1 MIDTQK
7 LHKWYNGLY
16 SRTLDLVGDYAGDEL
31 FILEGDSLLLHC
43 FSDDQ
48 IDFTNGFQLLHATYL
63 VEKFLAQLHQR
74 KCNFHIAFFK
84 KHAYGCIPPDV
95 SRKLWP
101 KYRLARE
108 AILHH
113 LLQNLPITLSSM
125 RIGYFETY
133 ECEEFERYL
142 VSVDPYFLMC
152 HDGAS
157 SGAHAGR
164 RPGLTLEN
172 LELSSSDDDSN
183 PSDVEEP
190 GSEIATRE
198 TGVMFRSMI
207 HHFICRGYNIS
218 LINSLECRDTKVM
231 AMVVEDSADRARQLY
246 KPEAA
251 TTEDSS
257 SSSKSA
263 LEEEMI
269 PETAVLHENA
279 GAQSVMQ
286 PIVTVGMV
294 PTLTDQAVSEGLSE
308 KLLRLIS
315 SRSNLY
321 VTQRDIISILAVSV
335 MFKLRYICSGNSVLA
350 ARSLLLHA
358 IILRECKLDERTNSP
373 PRIATGGTFMEC
385 YSNVVL
391 GMLTSTWWQ
400 GFAANIH
407 CDIGD
412 MIDGRLFQ
420 QTLRALLQPSYRH
433 SFSPTVLSQLEVF
446 ESLVKDLCEVDLGFE
461 QRLGFNITT
470 RASKCCTGSERPAG
484 KTARLKDCK
493 SNEQSNIPIAVLP
506 FSNPVLDPHLSP
518 VSLAIDHSAGN
529 LVDVAISRISEE
541 LSHWHN
547 HRKTLD
553 TKTIHKLTGWQLRRN
568 QFFMAEM
575 RQYAASL
582 TNSTGGILKPETVFV
597 QSENNNQHRQIQ
609 TSRSGMNDGLEGL
622 QLTKNRSTQKSSRS
636 KIRPS
641 SVRDQ
646 AAAQQLIKR
655 DEAISR
661 HWKSWRVKIL
671 ELDQEHN
678 YAARYVKLKQYLQ
691 ALSNDKRSAIESEV
705 LTYGLSTLVVL
716 WIDKCSSN
724 KRDRSMSVAA
734 LIWATTC
741 EIARKKHDV
750 TEDIA
755 KCLQGTIS
763 KLGLPAVE
771 ISARS
776 KRPLSFQFAAIT
788 STKVDVN
795 IGLSTLEF
803 QLTQAGPYLDRS
815 MGSAPDPRV
824 YDFEPDKW
832 QREILDQIDA
842 RKSLFVVAPTSAG
855 KTFISF
861 YAIKQILEDDNEGVI
876 VYVAPTKA
884 LVNQIAAEVQARFS
898 KNFKETGKSVL
909 AIHTRDYRINN
920 PTGCQVLITVPHILQ
935 IMLLAP
941 ANADPWS
948 SRVKRIIFDEIHCI
962 GQADDG
968 VIWEQLLLLAPC
980 PIIALSATVGNPQE
994 FNKWL
999 ELTQRANGNDLKMIE
1014 HSTRYSDL
1022 RKYTYHP
1029 PASFVF
1035 NGFSTSSLLAPLG
1048 LDNSPNMSFMHP
1060 VASLIDRSRGI
1071 PNDLTLEPR
1080 DCWTLWNAMEKYK
1093 TAQFPVDESLNPSLA
1108 LPAFICKANIIQWEA
1123 KLKALLKCWMND
1135 DKSPFDAVLNE
1146 LSYELQIKGQESFQ
1160 VSSGIISQ
1168 SDNKRELK
1176 RNSILDTTLPLICS
1190 LHDQGALPALFF
1202 NYDRSHCERICHHL
1216 LSQLKEEES
1225 RWKAS
1230 SSAWANDI
1238 LGWEEWKTEE
1248 TRSRTQKRKET
1259 GRNSKVSKDE
1269 QMRETASVE
1278 PSKYSSFDPEAPISG
1293 FHLADMKKLLPSEFE
1308 EYATELRQRL
1318 IPEWLIEALRR
1329 GIGVHHAGLNRKY
1342 RHVCEILFR
1351 RGYLRV
1357 VIATGT
1363 LALGINMPCKTVV
1376 FSGDSVFLTALGY
1389 RQAAGRAG
1397 RRGFDFLGNVVFQ
1410 GVTYAKVCRLLSS
1423 KLPNLNGH
1431 FPITTSLVL
1440 RLFILLHESK
1450 QSPYAV
1456 KAINSILS
1464 CPRIY
1469 LGGPE
1474 SKHTVLHH
1482 LRFSIEYLRR
1492 NYLLDQGGAPLN
1504 FSNTI
1509 AHLYYTGNSSFAFH
1523 ALLSGGYFHDLCRDI
1538 RHKPKQVLLALM
1550 LVMSHLFGRQN
1561 LRPAI
1566 LESQQKATKSSTSV
1580 VVLPPMPKKAA
1591 QILHSHNEKTLN
1603 IYSAY
1608 VTTYINQHIKDADC
1622 FLPLTNCKCGG
1633 DTSAKDINPSMP
1645 FLPPTQVTSA
1655 FVALSGHRDR
1665 WNSIPELCKNVRS
1678 GVWLEQAVVPYV
1690 GLYPKEGKLPL
1701 NAYLLDFFKHGNVHA
1716 LEKDNR
1722 VRKGDIWFV
1731 LNDFS
1736 LVLATIVTSLENFLK
1751 LSPNTDPDLL
1761 DIMGSGDAHE
1771 EELDISF
1778 AKEKVSEPENKPLKS
1793 SKNKTKGLPK
1803 QPSPSMP
1810 VKVKKPKVAESWE
1823 DEVSDDEPNPEEKE
1837 ETTTDLAQ
1845 ETPGNLKRKTRKKN
1859 TSIHA
1864 QSTNVIDHDSFGSIV
1879 LDGQGVSLVLEAFR
1893 MLQAEFNDKFK
1904 AMWA

>member
-74 KCNFHIAFFK
+74 K
-84 KHAYGCIPPDV
+84 Y
-95 SRKLWP
+95 
-101 KYRLARE
+101 
-108 AILHH
+108 
-113 LLQNLPITLSSM
+113 
-125 RIGYFETY
+125 
-133 ECEEFERYL
+133 
-142 VSVDPYFLMC
+142 PYFLMC

-218 LINSLECRDTKVM
+218 LINSLECRDTK
-231 AMVVEDSADRARQLY
+231 
-246 KPEAA
+246 
-251 TTEDSS
+251 
-257 SSSKSA
+257 
-263 LEEEMI
+263 
-269 PETAVLHENA
+269 
-279 GAQSVMQ
+279 
-286 PIVTVGMV
+286 
-294 PTLTDQAVSEGLSE
+294 
-308 KLLRLIS
+308 
-315 SRSNLY
+315 
-321 VTQRDIISILAVSV
+321 
-335 MFKLRYICSGNSVLA
+335 
-350 ARSLLLHA
+350 
-358 IILRECKLDERTNSP
+358 
-373 PRIATGGTFMEC
+373 
-385 YSNVVL
+385 
-391 GMLTSTWWQ
+391 
-400 GFAANIH
+400 
-407 CDIGD
+407 
-412 MIDGRLFQ
+412 
-420 QTLRALLQPSYRH
+420 TLRALLQPSYRH

-898 KNFKETGKSVL
+898 KNFKETGK
-909 AIHTRDYRINN
+909 
-920 PTGCQVLITVPHILQ
+920 
-935 IMLLAP
+935 
-941 ANADPWS
+941 
-948 SRVKRIIFDEIHCI
+948 
-962 GQADDG
+962 
-968 VIWEQLLLLAPC
+968 
-980 PIIALSATVGNPQE
+980 
-994 FNKWL
+994 
-999 ELTQRANGNDLKMIE
+999 
-1014 HSTRYSDL
+1014 
-1022 RKYTYHP
+1022 
-1029 PASFVF
+1029 
-1035 NGFSTSSLLAPLG
+1035 
-1048 LDNSPNMSFMHP
+1048 
-1060 VASLIDRSRGI
+1060 GI

-1482 LRFSIEYLRR
+1482 LRFSIEYLRG

>member
-16 SRTLDLVGDYAGDEL
+16 SRTLDLVGDY
-31 FILEGDSLLLHC
+31 
-43 FSDDQ
+43 
-48 IDFTNGFQLLHATYL
+48 LLHATYL

-74 KCNFHIAFFK
+74 K
-84 KHAYGCIPPDV
+84 Y
-95 SRKLWP
+95 
-101 KYRLARE
+101 
-108 AILHH
+108 
-113 LLQNLPITLSSM
+113 
-125 RIGYFETY
+125 
-133 ECEEFERYL
+133 
-142 VSVDPYFLMC
+142 PYFLMC

-218 LINSLECRDTKVM
+218 LINSLECRDTK
-231 AMVVEDSADRARQLY
+231 
-246 KPEAA
+246 
-251 TTEDSS
+251 
-257 SSSKSA
+257 
-263 LEEEMI
+263 
-269 PETAVLHENA
+269 
-279 GAQSVMQ
+279 
-286 PIVTVGMV
+286 
-294 PTLTDQAVSEGLSE
+294 
-308 KLLRLIS
+308 
-315 SRSNLY
+315 
-321 VTQRDIISILAVSV
+321 
-335 MFKLRYICSGNSVLA
+335 
-350 ARSLLLHA
+350 
-358 IILRECKLDERTNSP
+358 
-373 PRIATGGTFMEC
+373 
-385 YSNVVL
+385 
-391 GMLTSTWWQ
+391 
-400 GFAANIH
+400 
-407 CDIGD
+407 
-412 MIDGRLFQ
+412 
-420 QTLRALLQPSYRH
+420 TLRALLQPSYRH

-741 EIARKKHDV
+741 EIVRKKHDV

-898 KNFKETGKSVL
+898 KNFKETGK
-909 AIHTRDYRINN
+909 
-920 PTGCQVLITVPHILQ
+920 
-935 IMLLAP
+935 
-941 ANADPWS
+941 
-948 SRVKRIIFDEIHCI
+948 
-962 GQADDG
+962 
-968 VIWEQLLLLAPC
+968 
-980 PIIALSATVGNPQE
+980 
-994 FNKWL
+994 
-999 ELTQRANGNDLKMIE
+999 
-1014 HSTRYSDL
+1014 
-1022 RKYTYHP
+1022 
-1029 PASFVF
+1029 
-1035 NGFSTSSLLAPLG
+1035 
-1048 LDNSPNMSFMHP
+1048 
-1060 VASLIDRSRGI
+1060 GI

>member
-74 KCNFHIAFFK
+74 KCNFHIVFFK

-95 SRKLWP
+95 ARKLWP

-113 LLQNLPITLSSM
+113 LLQNLPITFSSM

-133 ECEEFERYL
+133 QCEEFERYL

-190 GSEIATRE
+190 GSEIATWE
-198 TGVMFRSMI
+198 TGIMFR
-207 HHFICRGYNIS
+207 
-218 LINSLECRDTKVM
+218 LECRDTKVM
-231 AMVVEDSADRARQLY
+231 AMIVEDSAERARQLY
-246 KPEAA
+246 KPVAA

-263 LEEEMI
+263 LEIDMI
-269 PETAVLHENA
+269 PETAVMHENA

-294 PTLTDQAVSEGLSE
+294 PTLSDQGVGEGLSE
-308 KLLRLIS
+308 KLLGLIS

-335 MFKLRYICSGNSVLA
+335 MFKLRYICSGDSVLA

-358 IILRECKLDERTNSP
+358 IILRECKLDERTNST

-385 YSNVVL
+385 YR
-391 GMLTSTWWQ
+391 
-400 GFAANIH
+400 
-407 CDIGD
+407 D

-420 QTLRALLQPSYRH
+420 QTLRALLQPSYRR

-461 QRLGFNITT
+461 QRSGFNMTT
-470 RASKCCTGSERPAG
+470 RASKGCTGSERPQG

-506 FSNPVLDPHLSP
+506 FSNSVLDPHLSP

-547 HRKTLD
+547 HRKSLD

-575 RQYAASL
+575 RLYAASL
-582 TNSTGGILKPETVFV
+582 TNSTGGILKPETV
-597 QSENNNQHRQIQ
+597 
-609 TSRSGMNDGLEGL
+609 
-622 QLTKNRSTQKSSRS
+622 
-636 KIRPS
+636 PS

-691 ALSNDKRSAIESEV
+691 ALSNDKRSTIESEA
-705 LTYGLSTLVVL
+705 LTYGLST
-716 WIDKCSSN
+716 
-724 KRDRSMSVAA
+724 
-734 LIWATTC
+734 
-741 EIARKKHDV
+741 
-750 TEDIA
+750 
-755 KCLQGTIS
+755 

-980 PIIALSATVGNPQE
+980 PIIALSATIGNPEE

-999 ELTQRANGNDLKMIE
+999 ELTQRANGNELKMIE

-1108 LPAFICKANIIQWEA
+1108 LPAFICKANITQWEA

-1160 VSSGIISQ
+1160 VSSGITSQ

-1238 LGWEEWKTEE
+1238 LGWEEWRTEE
-1248 TRSRTQKRKET
+1248 KRSRTQKRKET
-1259 GRNSKVSKDE
+1259 GKNARVSKDE
-1269 QMRETASVE
+1269 QMRESASVE

-1308 EYATELRQRL
+1308 E
-1318 IPEWLIEALRR
+1318 R

-1363 LALGINMPCKTVV
+1363 LALGINMP
-1376 FSGDSVFLTALGY
+1376 SLGY

-1450 QSPYAV
+1450 QAPYAV

-1504 FSNTI
+1504 FSNTV

-1538 RHKPKQVLLALM
+1538 RHRPKQVLLALM

-1566 LESQQKATKSSTSV
+1566 LESKLKATKSSPSV
-1580 VVLPPMPKKAA
+1580 VVLPPMPKKATR
-1591 QILHSHNEKTLN
+1591 ILHSHNEKTLN
-1603 IYSAY
+1603 VYSAY

-1622 FLPLTNCKCGG
+1622 FLPLTNFKCGG

-1665 WNSIPELCKNVRS
+1665 WSSIPELCKNVRS

-1690 GLYPKEGKLPL
+1690 GLYPREGKLPL

-1751 LSPNTDPDLL
+1751 LSPNADPDLL

-1778 AKEKVSEPENKPLKS
+1778 AKEEVSEPEDKTLKS

-1810 VKVKKPKVAESWE
+1810 IKAKKPEAAESWE

-1837 ETTTDLAQ
+1837 AATTDLAQ
-1845 ETPGNLKRKTRKKN
+1845 ETLGNLKRNTRKKN
-1859 TSIHA
+1859 TSIHT
-1864 QSTNVIDHDSFGSIV
+1864 QSTNVIDHDSFGSTV
-1879 LDGQGVSLVLEAFR
+1879 LDGQGFFQVLEAFR

-1904 AMWA
+1904 AIWA

>member
-43 FSDDQ
+43 FSDGQ

-74 KCNFHIAFFK
+74 K
-84 KHAYGCIPPDV
+84 Y
-95 SRKLWP
+95 
-101 KYRLARE
+101 
-108 AILHH
+108 
-113 LLQNLPITLSSM
+113 
-125 RIGYFETY
+125 
-133 ECEEFERYL
+133 
-142 VSVDPYFLMC
+142 PYFLMC

-190 GSEIATRE
+190 GSEIATWE
-198 TGVMFRSMI
+198 TGIMFRSMI

-218 LINSLECRDTKVM
+218 LINSLECRDTK
-231 AMVVEDSADRARQLY
+231 
-246 KPEAA
+246 
-251 TTEDSS
+251 
-257 SSSKSA
+257 
-263 LEEEMI
+263 
-269 PETAVLHENA
+269 
-279 GAQSVMQ
+279 
-286 PIVTVGMV
+286 
-294 PTLTDQAVSEGLSE
+294 
-308 KLLRLIS
+308 
-315 SRSNLY
+315 
-321 VTQRDIISILAVSV
+321 
-335 MFKLRYICSGNSVLA
+335 
-350 ARSLLLHA
+350 
-358 IILRECKLDERTNSP
+358 
-373 PRIATGGTFMEC
+373 
-385 YSNVVL
+385 
-391 GMLTSTWWQ
+391 
-400 GFAANIH
+400 
-407 CDIGD
+407 
-412 MIDGRLFQ
+412 
-420 QTLRALLQPSYRH
+420 TLRALLQPSYRR

-461 QRLGFNITT
+461 QRSGFNMTT
-470 RASKCCTGSERPAG
+470 RASKGCTGSERPQG

-506 FSNPVLDPHLSP
+506 FSNSVLDPHLSP

-547 HRKTLD
+547 HRKSLD

-575 RQYAASL
+575 RLYAASL

-609 TSRSGMNDGLEGL
+609 TTRSGMNDGLKGL
-622 QLTKNRSTQKSSRS
+622 HLRKNRSTQKSSRS

-691 ALSNDKRSAIESEV
+691 ALSNDKRSTIESEA

-724 KRDRSMSVAA
+724 QRDRSIPVAT

-741 EIARKKHDV
+741 EIARKNHDV

-755 KCLQGTIS
+755 KCLQDTIS

-898 KNFKETGKSVL
+898 KNFKETGK
-909 AIHTRDYRINN
+909 
-920 PTGCQVLITVPHILQ
+920 
-935 IMLLAP
+935 
-941 ANADPWS
+941 
-948 SRVKRIIFDEIHCI
+948 
-962 GQADDG
+962 
-968 VIWEQLLLLAPC
+968 
-980 PIIALSATVGNPQE
+980 
-994 FNKWL
+994 
-999 ELTQRANGNDLKMIE
+999 
-1014 HSTRYSDL
+1014 
-1022 RKYTYHP
+1022 
-1029 PASFVF
+1029 
-1035 NGFSTSSLLAPLG
+1035 
-1048 LDNSPNMSFMHP
+1048 
-1060 VASLIDRSRGI
+1060 GI

-1135 DKSPFDAVLNE
+1135 DKSPFDA
-1146 LSYELQIKGQESFQ
+1146 

-1238 LGWEEWKTEE
+1238 LGWEEWRTEE
-1248 TRSRTQKRKET
+1248 KRSRTQKRKET
-1259 GRNSKVSKDE
+1259 GKNARVSKDE
-1269 QMRETASVE
+1269 QMRESASVE

-1363 LALGINMPCKTVV
+1363 LALGINMPCKTVI

-1450 QSPYAV
+1450 QAPYAV

-1464 CPRIY
+1464 CPHIY

-1504 FSNTI
+1504 FSNTV

-1566 LESQQKATKSSTSV
+1566 LESKLKATKSSPSV

-1591 QILHSHNEKTLN
+1591 RILHSHNEKTLN
-1603 IYSAY
+1603 VYSAY

-1622 FLPLTNCKCGG
+1622 FLPLTNFKCGG

-1665 WNSIPELCKNVRS
+1665 WSSIPELCKNVRS

-1690 GLYPKEGKLPL
+1690 GLYPREGKLPL

-1716 LEKDNR
+1716 LETDNR

-1751 LSPNTDPDLL
+1751 LSPNADPDLL

-1778 AKEKVSEPENKPLKS
+1778 AKEEISEPEDKTLKS
-1793 SKNKTKGLPK
+1793 SKNKTKGLLK

-1810 VKVKKPKVAESWE
+1810 IKAKKPEAAESWE

-1837 ETTTDLAQ
+1837 ATTTDLAQ
-1845 ETPGNLKRKTRKKN
+1845 ETLGNLKRNTRKKN
-1859 TSIHA
+1859 TSIHT
-1864 QSTNVIDHDSFGSIV
+1864 QSTNVIDHDSFGSTL
-1879 LDGQGVSLVLEAFR
+1879 LDGQGFFQVLEAFR

-1904 AMWA
+1904 AIWA

>member
-74 KCNFHIAFFK
+74 K
-84 KHAYGCIPPDV
+84 Y
-95 SRKLWP
+95 
-101 KYRLARE
+101 
-108 AILHH
+108 
-113 LLQNLPITLSSM
+113 
-125 RIGYFETY
+125 
-133 ECEEFERYL
+133 
-142 VSVDPYFLMC
+142 PYFLMC

-218 LINSLECRDTKVM
+218 LINSLECRDTK
-231 AMVVEDSADRARQLY
+231 
-246 KPEAA
+246 
-251 TTEDSS
+251 
-257 SSSKSA
+257 
-263 LEEEMI
+263 
-269 PETAVLHENA
+269 
-279 GAQSVMQ
+279 
-286 PIVTVGMV
+286 
-294 PTLTDQAVSEGLSE
+294 
-308 KLLRLIS
+308 
-315 SRSNLY
+315 
-321 VTQRDIISILAVSV
+321 
-335 MFKLRYICSGNSVLA
+335 
-350 ARSLLLHA
+350 
-358 IILRECKLDERTNSP
+358 
-373 PRIATGGTFMEC
+373 
-385 YSNVVL
+385 
-391 GMLTSTWWQ
+391 
-400 GFAANIH
+400 
-407 CDIGD
+407 
-412 MIDGRLFQ
+412 
-420 QTLRALLQPSYRH
+420 TLRALLQPSYRH

-741 EIARKKHDV
+741 EIVRKKHDV

-898 KNFKETGKSVL
+898 KNFKETGK
-909 AIHTRDYRINN
+909 
-920 PTGCQVLITVPHILQ
+920 
-935 IMLLAP
+935 
-941 ANADPWS
+941 
-948 SRVKRIIFDEIHCI
+948 
-962 GQADDG
+962 
-968 VIWEQLLLLAPC
+968 
-980 PIIALSATVGNPQE
+980 
-994 FNKWL
+994 
-999 ELTQRANGNDLKMIE
+999 
-1014 HSTRYSDL
+1014 
-1022 RKYTYHP
+1022 
-1029 PASFVF
+1029 
-1035 NGFSTSSLLAPLG
+1035 
-1048 LDNSPNMSFMHP
+1048 
-1060 VASLIDRSRGI
+1060 GI